1 MAQTVRELMTQNV
14 VTLPRTAPLRD
25 AARRMKDSDIGDV
38 IVMDDGTMC
47 GVVTDRDIVVRAIA
61 EGMDPDSVQLEEIC
75 SHEVVSVS
83 PDDPVDRAVQ
93 LMRERAV
100 RRLPVVEGGA
110 PVGIVSIG
118 DLAIELDEHS
128 GLADISAAESNN

>member
-1 MAQTVRELMTQNV
+1 MAQTVRDVMTENV

-25 AARRMKDSDIGDV
+25 AARRMKENDIGDV
-38 IVMDDGTMC
+38 IVMNDGTMC

-61 EGMDPDSVQLEEIC
+61 EGKDPDSVKLEEIC
-75 SHEVVSVS
+75 SHEVVTVR
-83 PDDPVDRAVQ
+83 PDDPVGRAVQ

-100 RRLPVVEGGA
+100 RRLPVVEGDKPIG
-110 PVGIVSIG
+110 VISIG
-118 DLAIELDEHS
+118 DLAIELDEYS

>member
-1 MAQTVRELMTQNV
+1 MAQTVRDVMTQNV
-14 VTLPRTAPLRD
+14 VTLPRSAPLRD
-25 AARRMKDSDIGDV
+25 AARRMKEADIGDV

-61 EGMDPDSVQLEEIC
+61 EGKDPDSARLEEIC
-75 SHEVVSVS
+75 SHEVVSVG

-93 LMRERAV
+93 LMRQRAI
-100 RRLPVVEGGA
+100 RRLPVVEGRTPIG
-110 PVGIVSIG
+110 VISIG

>member
-25 AARRMKDSDIGDV
+25 AARRMKESDIGDV
-38 IVMDDGTMC
+38 IVMNDGTMC

-61 EGMDPDSVQLEEIC
+61 EGKDPRSSTLEDIC
-75 SHEVVSVS
+75 SHDVVTIG
-83 PDDPVDRAVQ
+83 PDDSIDQAAQ
-93 LMRERAV
+93 LMRQRAV
-100 RRLPVVEGGA
+100 RRLPVVEGGR

-118 DLAIELDEHS
+118 DLAIERDETS
-128 GLADISAAESNN
+128 ALADISAAEGTN

>member
-83 PDDPVDRAVQ
+83 PDDSVDRAVQ

>member
-1 MAQTVRELMTQNV
+1 
-14 VTLPRTAPLRD
+14 
-25 AARRMKDSDIGDV
+25 MKENDIGDV
-38 IVMDDGTMC
+38 IVMNDGAMC

-61 EGMDPDSVQLEEIC
+61 EGKDPDSAKLEEIC
-75 SHEVVSVS
+75 SHEVVTVR

-93 LMRERAV
+93 LRRERAI
-100 RRLPVVEGGA
+100 RRLPVVEGDKPIG
-110 PVGIVSIG
+110 VISIG

>member
-1 MAQTVRELMTQNV
+1 MAQKVREVMTENV
-14 VTLPRTAPLRD
+14 VTLPGSAPITD
-25 AARRMKDSDIGDV
+25 AARRMKEADIGDV

-61 EGMDPDSVQLEEIC
+61 EGKDPDSAKLEEIC
-75 SHEVVSVS
+75 SHEVVSVR
-83 PDDPVDRAVQ
+83 PDDPLDRAVQ
-93 LMRERAV
+93 LMRQRAI
-100 RRLPVVEGGA
+100 RRLPVVEGDK
-110 PVGIVSIG
+110 PIGIISIG

>member
-1 MAQTVRELMTQNV
+1 MAQTVRDVMTEDV

-25 AARRMKDSDIGDV
+25 AARRMKEADIGDV
-38 IVMDDGTMC
+38 IVMDDGSMC

-61 EGMDPDSVQLEEIC
+61 EGKDPDSAKLEEIC
-75 SHEVVSVS
+75 SHEVVSVR

-93 LMRERAV
+93 LMRQRAI
-100 RRLPVVEGGA
+100 RRLPVVEGDK
-110 PVGIVSIG
+110 PIGIISIG

>member
-1 MAQTVRELMTQNV
+1 MTENL
-14 VTLPRTAPLRD
+14 VTLPGSAPLAD
-25 AARRMKDSDIGDV
+25 AARRMKESDTGDV
-38 IVMDDGTMC
+38 IVMANGNMC

-83 PDDPVDRAVQ
+83 PDDSVDRAVQ
-93 LMRERAV
+93 LMRQRAI
-100 RRLPVVEGGA
+100 RRLPVVEGGS
-110 PVGIVSIG
+110 PVGIISIG

>member
-38 IVMDDGTMC
+38 IVMNDSTMC
-47 GVVTDRDIVVRAIA
+47 GVVTDRDIDVRAIA
-61 EGMDPDSVQLEEIC
+61 EGKDPDSVQLDEIC
-75 SHEVVSVS
+75 SHEVVSVG
-83 PDDPVDRAVQ
+83 PDDSVDRAVQ
-93 LMRERAV
+93 LMRERAI

-110 PVGIVSIG
+110 PVGIISIG